1 MAVQE
6 VEAAKEV
13 KAVER
18 EGGMVEGSE
27 EEREAAKETEGG
39 GEGELDSEVANK
51 VDAGVAK
58 EEVVELE
65 ALVDLETVAVAEEEL
80 ETEVVVPGAKLVVA
94 AEKAMAVGKEVGV
107 EKDSGGDVGVEETKE
122 MSV

>member
-1 MAVQE
+1 M
-6 VEAAKEV
+6 EAAKEV

-27 EEREAAKETEGG
+27 EEREAAKGTEGG
-39 GEGELDSEVANK
+39 GEGGLDSEVANK
-51 VDAGVAK
+51 GDAGVAK